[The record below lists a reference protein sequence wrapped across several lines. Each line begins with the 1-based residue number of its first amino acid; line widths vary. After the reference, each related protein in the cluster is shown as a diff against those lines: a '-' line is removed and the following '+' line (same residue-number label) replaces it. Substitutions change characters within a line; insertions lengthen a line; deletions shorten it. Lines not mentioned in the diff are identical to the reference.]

1 LDKLKNLNTSKS
13 PVPDLIHPKNLWE
26 IRDEIV
32 HPLQIIFETS
42 FRLGALPQEWRSAN
56 KL

>member
-1 LDKLKNLNTSKS
+1 LDKLKDLNTSKS
-13 PVPDLIHPKNLWE
+13 PGANLIHRKIMWE

-42 FRLGALPQEWRSAN
+42 FI
-56 KL
+56 